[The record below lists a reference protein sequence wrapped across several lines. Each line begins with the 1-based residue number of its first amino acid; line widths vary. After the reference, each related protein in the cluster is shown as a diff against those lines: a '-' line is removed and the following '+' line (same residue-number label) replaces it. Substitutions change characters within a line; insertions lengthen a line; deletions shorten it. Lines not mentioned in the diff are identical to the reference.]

1 MFNKIVVGTD
11 GSATAEEAVRV
22 AAELAALCKT
32 ELHIVSAYRKV
43 PLRKLQ
49 KQRAA
54 VPEEFAWDIH
64 DRSEVDATLARAA
77 KGVEAS
83 GATCI
88 LHAADEDPVAA
99 ILSVA
104 EQEAA
109 GLVVVGNKGMEHRLL
124 HSIPNSVAHRA
135 HTAVLIV
142 ATT

>member
-22 AAELAALCKT
+22 AAELAALCNT

-64 DRSEVDATLARAA
+64 DRSEVDATSRARRE
-77 KGVEAS
+77 GS
-83 GATCI
+83 
-88 LHAADEDPVAA
+88 
-99 ILSVA
+99 
-104 EQEAA
+104 
-109 GLVVVGNKGMEHRLL
+109 
-124 HSIPNSVAHRA
+124 
-135 HTAVLIV
+135 
-142 ATT
+142 